1 MPLQKKLIYLLG
13 IVISSNTLLLV
24 NKTNAVEHIKFLT
37 KMCHITFNSEMSL
50 AGKSA
55 PKGMAD
61 FTCDCFIEKISI
73 SYSLEAAKEKCK
85 EDASKR
91 FKL

>member
-1 MPLQKKLIYLLG
+1 
-13 IVISSNTLLLV
+13 
-24 NKTNAVEHIKFLT
+24 
-37 KMCHITFNSEMSL
+37 MSL

-85 EDASKR
+85 QDASKR